1 MVKKILVV
9 TAGCDSQGHILPITE
24 TQKAQLEDET
34 MLAASGA
41 SHTHGLGNHHGPAHG
56 VSTSGMGGGEA
67 RASAGSTGDE
77 PLGYAALTFEALSP
91 CCTGPVVQTMPALAE
106 ALRLDWAFIDEGQKL
121 SDFKVLAMD
130 MDSTVINIE
139 CIDEIADF
147 CGKKAEVAAITEAA
161 MRGEIAD
168 YGESLRR
175 RVALLKGLPESV
187 LRKVIDERL
196 QINPGARELV
206 AAAKAAGLHTLL
218 VSGGFT
224 QFTRHV
230 AQALGFDQVK
240 CNALEI
246 RDGHLTGGLVDEL
259 VDGAVKKATFEAACA
274 MRGATSA
281 QGIAIGDGANDLPMM
296 SVAGMSVAY
305 RAKPAVAEKASRQ
318 IRFGRLDSVLVGI
331 G

>member
-1 MVKKILVV
+1 MAKKILVV
-9 TAGCDSQGHILPITE
+9 TPGCDAQGHLLPITE
-24 TQKAQLEDET
+24 AQKAQLEDET
-34 MLAASGA
+34 MLAASGVSYGPGLRNTGA
-41 SHTHGLGNHHGPAHG
+41 PAHTHALEG
-56 VSTSGMGGGEA
+56 VGGE
-67 RASAGSTGDE
+67 
-77 PLGYAALTFEALSP
+77 PVGYAALTFEALSP
-91 CCTGPVVQTMPALAE
+91 CCTGPVVQAMPALAE
-106 ALRLDWAFIDEGQKL
+106 ALRLDWAFINEGQKL

-187 LRKVIDERL
+187 LQKVIDERL

-240 CNALEI
+240 CNELEI
-246 RDGHLTGGLVDEL
+246 RDGVLTGGLVGEL
-259 VDGAVKKATFEAACA
+259 VDGAVKKSTFEAACGT
-274 MRGATSA
+274 RGAAPT

-296 SVAGMSVAY
+296 SVAGISVAY

-318 IRFGRLDSVLVGI
+318 IRFGRLDSVLVGM

>member
-1 MVKKILVV
+1 MAKKILVV
-9 TAGCDSQGHILPITE
+9 TPGCDAQGHIVPITE

-34 MLAASGA
+34 MLSVAATTLLSEVSSESVGSGA
-41 SHTHGLGNHHGPAHG
+41 SDE
-56 VSTSGMGGGEA
+56 SGYLSL
-67 RASAGSTGDE
+67 RFE
-77 PLGYAALTFEALSP
+77 PLSP
-91 CCTGPVVQTMPALAE
+91 CCTGPVVQTMPNVAE
-106 ALRLDWAFIDEGQKL
+106 ELRVDWAFVNEDQKL

-187 LRKVIDERL
+187 LQKVIDERL

-206 AAAKAAGLHTLL
+206 AAGKAAGLHTLL

-230 AQALGFDQVK
+230 AQELGFDQVK

-246 RDGHLTGGLVDEL
+246 VDGQLTGGLVGEL
-259 VDGAVKKATFEAACA
+259 VDGSVKKATFEAACA
-274 MRGATSA
+274 AHGATPA

-318 IRFGRLDSVLVGI
+318 IRFGRLDSILVGL